1 MRIIGVIII
10 IGMVVGAVSTI
21 DYKKFIDLPSFLLV
35 VGGSLGYVL
44 AKGKS
49 SNFIKNFGDGSVYMG
64 WIGLMIWIVIIGN
77 HHANT
82 ENIWPAFSIAFLPSM
97 LLFFICNFFF
107 SFFLFFFSFFR
118 RFFSSFLL
126 FFFFTKL
133 E

>member
-21 DYKKFIDLPSFLLV
+21 DYKKFIDIPSFLLV

-64 WIGLMIWIVIIGN
+64 WIGLMIGIIIIGN

-82 ENIWPAFSIAFLPSM
+82 ENMGPAFSIAFRIKS
-97 LLFFICNFFF
+97 
-107 SFFLFFFSFFR
+107 R
-118 RFFSSFLL
+118 HFLL
-126 FFFFTKL
+126 EEISGANPPSSPTDVERFL
-133 E
+133 EISNSFKE

>member
-49 SNFIKNFGDGSVYMG
+49 NNFIKNFGDGSVYMG
-64 WIGLMIWIVIIGN
+64 WIGLMIGIVIIGN
-77 HHANT
+77 HYANT
-82 ENIWPAFSIAFLPSM
+82 ENIWPAFSVAFLPI
-97 LLFFICNFFF
+97 LYGYFI
-107 SFFLFFFSFFR
+107 
-118 RFFSSFLL
+118 
-126 FFFFTKL
+126 KL
-133 E
+133 ITTGLEKINSE